1 MRLLIV
7 VPAQDP
13 ATGNR
18 VTAAR
23 LAGGLAACGHQAEVC
38 AIGADGA
45 GLGEAVAR
53 FAPEAALLLHA
64 WRSGAP
70 WLAGGFTLP
79 FAVLLTG
86 TDINHGL
93 DDPAQGPVIAA
104 VLARAGA
111 ILAQDSTVVMRLK
124 RQCSQLA
131 GRLHYL
137 PPGITLGD
145 QPFPLTGRLPP
156 GATRPLLLCPAGIR
170 PVKGVIE
177 LLELCDPLAAAGARF
192 HLLFCGPLLDAAY
205 GEQFQREI
213 ARRPWATWLGAVPP
227 AAMADLL
234 RQADLVVSNSR
245 SEGLPNALAEAA
257 TLGRPILASAIPGN
271 AAVVSEGVN
280 GRLFRDATQFGAILG
295 ELLADPARRQALS
308 RPDPQRFSAAREAAK
323 LEAVCRGLA
332 AGSTPG

>member
-23 LAGGLAACGHQAEVC
+23 LAAGLAARGHQAEVC

-45 GLGEAVAR
+45 GLREAVAAT
-53 FAPEAALLLHA
+53 APEAALLLHA

-70 WLAGGFTLP
+70 WLAGSFTLP

-93 DDPAQGPVIAA
+93 DDPEQGPVIAA

-111 ILAQDSTVVMRLK
+111 ILAQDPALVVRLK
-124 RQCSQLA
+124 RQRRDLSE
-131 GRLHYL
+131 RLHYL

-145 QPFPLTGRLPP
+145 QPFPLAGRLPP
-156 GATRPLLLCPAGIR
+156 GAARPLLLCPAGIR
-170 PVKGVIE
+170 PVKGVVE
-177 LLELCDPLAAAGARF
+177 LLALCDPPAAAGIPF
-192 HLLFCGPLLDAAY
+192 HLACCGPLLDAAY
-205 GEQFQREI
+205 GELFQREI
-213 ARRPWATWLGAVPP
+213 ALRPWATWLGAVPP

-280 GRLFRDATQFGAILG
+280 GRLFRDAAQFRALLGA
-295 ELLADPARRQALS
+295 LLTAPEQLQALS

-323 LEAVCRGLA
+323 LEAVCLGLA
-332 AGSTPG
+332 AGSAAG